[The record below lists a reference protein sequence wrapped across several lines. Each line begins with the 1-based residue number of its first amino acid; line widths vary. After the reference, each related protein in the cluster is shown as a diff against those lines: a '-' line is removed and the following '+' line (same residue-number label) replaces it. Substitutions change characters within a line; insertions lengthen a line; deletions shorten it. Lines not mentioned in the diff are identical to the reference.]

1 MKHLFSC
8 IIALFLSA
16 ILFSQ
21 TSKSRKMESKK
32 ILSIVV
38 FGDGLNDM
46 GRWGKM
52 TNYQYPPAAH
62 GFYESRWT
70 NGKVWVELL
79 AEKLKLKIDLTNNL
93 AMGGATTGYY
103 NINEPLRGSLQL
115 NESVKLEGML
125 AQVNSYLQSKPT
137 ISENTL
143 FVLWAGGHDIGNY
156 LEYGQ
161 PDLIKNPPAANY
173 STAISLLVKNGAK
186 NIMFGTMPDMG
197 YTPVYFGTEKQTRA
211 SELCNQLNQGLDQI
225 VLNYNAQSVRIIKLD
240 GAKIFTEVG
249 MNAAKY
255 GFRYTEPFLPYNII
269 DFSNPLKKVEISIP
283 NKEKGLNSDEF
294 MNWWAVSASAKMH
307 QIIADRAFETLTIK

>member
-1 MKHLFSC
+1 M
-8 IIALFLSA
+8 ALLITVFT
-16 ILFSQ
+16 IGQ
-21 TSKSRKMESKK
+21 TTKSEKMETKNYR
-32 ILSIVV
+32 SIVV

-46 GRWGKM
+46 GRWGKI
-52 TNYQYPPAAH
+52 TNYQYPPAVH

-79 AEKLKLKIDLTNNL
+79 AEKLNLKIDLSNNF

-103 NINEPLRGSLQL
+103 NINEPLKGVLLL
-115 NESVKLEGML
+115 NENIKLEGML
-125 AQVNSYLQSKPT
+125 AQVNSYLETNPV
-137 ISENTL
+137 ISDNTL
-143 FVLWAGGHDIGNY
+143 FVLWAGGHDIGSY
-156 LEYGQ
+156 LDYGQ
-161 PDLIKNPPAANY
+161 PDLVQNPPAANY

-186 NIMFGTMPDMG
+186 NIMVGTMPDMG
-197 YTPVYFGTEKQTRA
+197 YTPVYFGTDKQTRA

-225 VLNYNAQSVRIIKLD
+225 VLNYNAQNVRIIKLD

-255 GFRYTEPFLPYNII
+255 GFKYTEPFLPYNII

-283 NKEKGLNSDEF
+283 NKEKGLNPDEF

-307 QIIADRAFETLTIK
+307 QIIADRAFESLTIK